1 MNSRALKI
9 AACLQ
14 ILVLFSSSTVLAQM
28 GRTWPSEKKIVPD
41 PVTGVPLEFLTSTD
55 GAYTQSK
62 IYQTHR
68 QWTADGKW
76 LIFRGSREAGSQA
89 FAVNEE
95 SGQIVQVTEN
105 GFMGMLCAGNKTMK
119 LFVMSGGGGGRGRGA
134 PPARGTAPDAARGA
148 GAAAGERAA
157 PPADDRGARGA
168 RGGFGGPRQILE
180 IDLEKLFADVAAGA
194 VKPAANYQRV
204 CGTIPTGL
212 NADGNMGLDANDD
225 FMYFRVGGPETAQL
239 SEGQTLQRT
248 FGPRNMGAGPSG
260 LRSMNL
266 KTGEVKMIC
275 NVGFQIGHVQSNPWA
290 PGEII
295 FCWETGGKAPQR
307 TWFVNA
313 DGSGLRPLYP
323 EAPYEW
329 ITHEAFIGK
338 DEAAIAI
345 LGHRSIASATT
356 NSDWGIAGTMEHPTG
371 VGIVNLRTR
380 EMRIAGQVPAG
391 SPGHSDWHVAGS
403 SDGRWA
409 ACDDFAYE
417 VWVFDRHNGEAT
429 LLAGPQ
435 KTGADH
441 IHPTFNA
448 DNTKIEIES
457 ALISKDNRSLNICV
471 VPLPKALLNR
481 TYSQKLPE

>member
-1 MNSRALKI
+1 MNSKALKT
-9 AACLQ
+9 AACFSAF
-14 ILVLFSSSTVLAQM
+14 VLFSSSAVFAQM

-55 GAYTQSK
+55 GTYRQSK

-95 SGQIVQVTEN
+95 TGLIVQVTET
-105 GFMGMLCAGNKTMK
+105 GFSGMLCAGNKTMK
-119 LFVMSGGGGGRGRGA
+119 LYVLAGGEGGGRRGRGPTPPPGA
-134 PPARGTAPDAARGA
+134 PEDATRGPAP
-148 GAAAGERAA
+148 AAGGPAA
-157 PPADDRGARGA
+157 PPPDARGP
-168 RGGFGGPRQILE
+168 RGGRGGQGGPRQILE
-180 IDLEKLFADVAAGA
+180 IDLEKLFADVAAGT

-212 NADGNMGLDANDD
+212 FADGNMGLDANDD
-225 FMYFRVGGPETAQL
+225 FMYFRVSGPETAQL
-239 SEGQTLQRT
+239 SEGQTLMEG
-248 FGPRNMGAGPSG
+248 FGPRGMGAGPSG

-275 NVGFQIGHVQSNPWA
+275 NVGFQIGHVQSNPWV
-290 PGEII
+290 PGEIV

-313 DGSGLRPLYP
+313 DGTGLRPLYP
-323 EAPYEW
+323 
-329 ITHEAFIGK
+329 
-338 DEAAIAI
+338 D
-345 LGHRSIASATT
+345 SQ
-356 NSDWGIAGTMEHPTG
+356 WGIAGTMEHPTG

-380 EMRIAGQVPAG
+380 EMRIAGQVPPE

-403 SDGRWA
+403 ADGRWA

-417 VWVFDRHNGEAT
+417 VWVFDRHNGQAT

-448 DNTKIEIES
+448 DSTKIEIES
-457 ALISKDNRSLNICV
+457 ALISKDDRSLNICV
-471 VPLPKALLNR
+471 VPLPKSLLDR
-481 TYSQKLPE
+481 TYSQKLAE